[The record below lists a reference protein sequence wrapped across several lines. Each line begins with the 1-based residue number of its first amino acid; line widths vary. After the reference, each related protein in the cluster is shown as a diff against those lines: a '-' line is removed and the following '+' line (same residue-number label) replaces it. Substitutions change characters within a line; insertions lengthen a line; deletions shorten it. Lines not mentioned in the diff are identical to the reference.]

1 MNRRSI
7 LSISAITVLGL
18 ALLPGAAIGQQKSL
32 KEQLV
37 GTWIQVSAVNTAPN
51 GTKSDLFGP
60 NPKGIQIFESNGRY
74 AQIGTRSDLPKF
86 GSNNRATGTADEN
99 KAVVQGSIAY
109 FGTYTVNEADK
120 SFTVQV
126 EGSTFPNW
134 TGTAQTRPFSIS
146 EDELTFTTAVASIGG
161 SNVVKWKR
169 VK

>member
-1 MNRRSI
+1 MNRHVVLTLASV
-7 LSISAITVLGL
+7 AVLGL
-18 ALLPGAAIGQQKSL
+18 VAPGSALSQQKSL

-37 GTWIQVSAVNTAPN
+37 GPWIQVSATNTAPN

-60 NPKGIQIFESNGRY
+60 NPRGIQIFESNGRY
-74 AQIGTRSDLPKF
+74 AQIGVRSDLPKF
-86 GSNNRATGTADEN
+86 GSNNRATGTAEEN

-109 FGTYTVNEADK
+109 FGTYTVDEADK

-134 TGTAQTRPFSIS
+134 MGTAQKRSFSIS
-146 EDELTFTTAVASIGG
+146 GDELTFNTAVASVGG
-161 SNVVKWKR
+161 ANVVVWRR